1 MLGLLRF
8 KFNPLA
14 LHLNPKKLIVRVELA
29 EEPAGFL
36 KVLVKSVHYLR
47 AVALWT
53 WLGLFLARFAYC
65 LLSQCCSLAYIADLR
80 PGLAELFGGLLLVLK
95 RS

>member
-1 MLGLLRF
+1 LLGFLRF
-8 KFNPLA
+8 EFNSLA
-14 LHLNPKKLIVRVELA
+14 LHLNFQKLVVRVELA
-29 EEPAGFL
+29 KEPAGVL

-53 WLGLFLARFAYC
+53 WLAFLFARFAYC
-65 LLSQCCSLAYIADLR
+65 LLSQCCSLGYIADLR
-80 PGLAELFGGLLLVLK
+80 PGLAELFGCLLLGLK